1 MKVMMINYEENK
13 IIDITQLFDEELS
26 EKVFNTVNSLK
37 IVDNVLEITS
47 AHDEILYYEPAFEG
61 EKFKVLLPGGAAVIE
76 TDDGETSIKV
86 LSKHA
91 ISLIDKGI
99 VTEYLVTK
107 GIDRAASERISLV
120 ISEYNKLTEK
130 PKEEL
135 FNELLQTISTE

>member
-1 MKVMMINYEENK
+1 MKVTMINYEENK

-26 EKVFNTVNSLK
+26 EKVFNTVKSLK
-37 IVDNVLEITS
+37 IIDNVLEIAS

-61 EKFKVLLPGGAAVIE
+61 EKFKVLLPGGAAIIE

-91 ISLIDKGI
+91 ISLIDESI

-107 GIDRAASERISLV
+107 GIDRAASERISRV

-135 FNELLQTISTE
+135 FNELLQTISTG